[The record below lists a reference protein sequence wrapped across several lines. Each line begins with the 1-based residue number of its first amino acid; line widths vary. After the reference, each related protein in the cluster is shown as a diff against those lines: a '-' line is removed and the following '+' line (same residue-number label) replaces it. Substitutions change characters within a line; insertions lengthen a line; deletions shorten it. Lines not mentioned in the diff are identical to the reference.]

1 MKKTLFALAALA
13 SSMTV
18 PSLAGAQSAAPAASP
33 LTGNFTLTSDYRFR
47 GISQSFKLPAVQGG
61 IDWAHDSG
69 FYLGNWNSSVS
80 GNQFP
85 NGASL
90 EMDFYGGYKFP
101 VGKDIT
107 LDVGALYYYYPGAF
121 YNGFSGKPKYDN
133 FELYVGGVMGPFS
146 AKVFFA
152 VSDFFGLD
160 ETTGGRSSSGSYYI
174 DLNYSTEIA
183 PKLTLGAH
191 VGYQSVRNYSD
202 LNYVDY
208 KLGVTYDWT
217 GWLLGA
223 AVVGTN
229 ADKNLYFATDSS
241 GKTKTLGGTGVVLSI
256 GKTF

>member
-1 MKKTLFALAALA
+1 MKNTLITLAALVA
-13 SSMTV
+13 STV
-18 PSLAGAQSAAPAASP
+18 PSLVAAQGAAPAASP

-47 GISQSFKLPAVQGG
+47 GISQSYKLPAVQGG

-101 VGKDIT
+101 LGKDIT
-107 LDVGALYYYYPGAF
+107 MDVGALYFYYPGAF

-133 FELYVGGVMGPFS
+133 FELYVGGTMGPFS

-160 ETTGGRSSSGSYYI
+160 ETTGGKSSSGSYYV

-202 LNYVDY
+202 LSYVDY

-223 AVVGTN
+223 AIVGTN
-229 ADKNLYFATDSS
+229 ADKNLYFAADSS
-241 GKTKTLGGTGVVLSI
+241 GKIKRLGETGLVLSI